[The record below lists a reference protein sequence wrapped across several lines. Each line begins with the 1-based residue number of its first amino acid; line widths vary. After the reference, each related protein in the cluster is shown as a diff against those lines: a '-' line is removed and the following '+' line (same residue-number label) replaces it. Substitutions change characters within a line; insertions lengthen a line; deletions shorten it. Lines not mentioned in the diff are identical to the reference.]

1 MYVLF
6 KFFIHDY
13 QIRPSYAYGVL
24 LLNMCYYHRYGCG
37 KWKSRSPVPN
47 GVNKS

>member
-1 MYVLF
+1 MYELF

-13 QIRPSYAYGVL
+13 QIRPSYAYCVL

-37 KWKSRSPVPN
+37 KWNPEAQFQM
-47 GVNKS
+47 G